1 MVIWIAEQWYHHEKI
16 EELRAKGHH
25 IQSVEMI
32 APPDLILHP
41 NAWRWDDGKW
51 DFLDVALKEAR
62 KGQPKRPA
70 AGKAG
75 SKPRSRKGLKGS
87 ASE

>member
-1 MVIWIAEQWYHHEKI
+1 VIIWVAKQWLEHPKVAELKVKKHEI
-16 EELRAKGHH
+16 VV
-25 IQSVEMI
+25 VEGE
-32 APPDLILHP
+32 PDLILHP

-70 AGKAG
+70 GKAG
-75 SKPRSRKGLKGS
+75 NKPRSRKGLKGS